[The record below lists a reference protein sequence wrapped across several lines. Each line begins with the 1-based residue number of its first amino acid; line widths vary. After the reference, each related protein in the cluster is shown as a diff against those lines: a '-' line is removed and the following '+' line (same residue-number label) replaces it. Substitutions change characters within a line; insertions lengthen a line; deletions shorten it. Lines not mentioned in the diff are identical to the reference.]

1 MAEYPHLG
9 WDPAPG
15 SPAEIAALQKKLHAS
30 ATALGTAHAL
40 VNRLLGESA
49 HWKGEAAQAFRGA
62 LDGDLPRY
70 LKNAHRSV
78 SKASARLLSWHE
90 DLVGYQAT
98 ARKYE
103 TRARLSAAALRRAE
117 SHHDALAATP
127 DAPPPDLRTAA
138 SAVTDA
144 RSALASVRALAREL
158 EATHAAEA
166 ARIAKSLNEATEK
179 LAPREPGALDKVLG
193 WVDDHLGDTLALLS
207 AGLGLVA
214 ILASGPFAVPL
225 LFAAAG
231 LSLAAFASHANDPR
245 HRAALKAGFTEGRF
259 DGKFWSSAVT
269 LTADALGAVP
279 GVGAVAQG
287 AKGMAAATRAGIAA
301 EQGAAATLRGGTSA
315 LRSDSIAAMREIND
329 APKPVLDWVVRRTDP
344 RAQKPL
350 EAGVAGAGVAT
361 STVSLT
367 PADSNDTAKD
377 AATAVD
383 GTRLAVSDG
392 PGAGMTAARTWA
404 GLAR

>member
-15 SPAEIAALQKKLHAS
+15 SPAEIAALQKKLQTS

-49 HWKGEAAQAFRGA
+49 HWRGEAAQAFRGA

-70 LKNAHRSV
+70 LRNAHRSV

-98 ARKYE
+98 ARTYE
-103 TRARLSAAALRRAE
+103 TRARLSSAELRRAE
-117 SHHDALAATP
+117 SHHDALAASP

-138 SAVTDA
+138 SAVTRA
-144 RSALASVRALAREL
+144 RTALASVRALAHEL

-166 ARIAKSLNEATEK
+166 ARIAKSLNEATDR

-207 AGLGLVA
+207 AGLGLAA
-214 ILASGPFAVPL
+214 ILASGPLAVPL

-245 HRAALKAGFTEGRF
+245 HRAALKAGFTDGRF

-287 AKGMAAATRAGIAA
+287 AKGMTAATRAGIAA
-301 EQGAAATLRGGTSA
+301 EHGAAATLRSGTSA

-344 RAQKPL
+344 RVQKPL
-350 EAGVAGAGVAT
+350 EVGVAGAGVAT

-367 PADSNDTAKD
+367 PADSNDSAKN